1 MLLPIHSG
9 THWNAGFSHHHRKQY
24 SLLIALSEV
33 LFKGHMPCLSHSVTT
48 VVSVGDSGPDWVF
61 LPRACLAPH
70 ICRRGTLGQSCSSDG
85 RSSTQGRCTAQP
97 PASARGF
104 QKWVIEVFEAMP
116 SINLFLRCHQDGS
129 SYQWMGLRVRV
140 QLYVFPSKT
149 LKCSC
154 YAIDVQ
160 FMWCMKFA

>member
-97 PASARGF
+97 PGFCTRFPEMGNRGLWGYAIHQF
-104 QKWVIEVFEAMP
+104 ILKMP
-116 SINLFLRCHQDGS
+116 SRWVFLPMNGS
-129 SYQWMGLRVRV
+129 EGKSPVV
-140 QLYVFPSKT
+140 CISKQNT
-149 LKCSC
+149 
-154 YAIDVQ
+154 
-160 FMWCMKFA
+160 